1 MAPKMP
7 KNHRLTGLPTEIL
20 LDIYQQLDLDG
31 VFNLC
36 ATHRTLHE
44 LFDKRKASILLP
56 VLVREFSP
64 FDELL
69 QVYTAS
75 VEDLDSRGGLYAPR
89 RVVFKRFLGDTGMV
103 LAPRSEHQPAVS
115 ADAVEGFITL
125 NKPSKP
131 IIPRAQPLKTVVLT
145 ENDLKPLL
153 GYCSLVLRWQARF
166 PQMRWFHEPE
176 NCRLLR
182 EHEAERFRR
191 AMYRWWLY
199 GFYFHG
205 DFPRPRVGLPEPGVD
220 DVRLSQ
226 LRLYSTCELVELMDL
241 VETMKDV
248 VLHYLCPRLDPSQ
261 DEYEGCDSYLC
272 DVVDRPDSLA
282 RGWRD
287 QSRWGRIV
295 KTYCKLGPKDLMHLF
310 ENIYSYPRKRL
321 ITEARSL
328 QPNLTFDQESISVS
342 TQCVLDERQWSL
354 NMPTLPLDGL
364 GGVIDWDDERDAER
378 VKFGSDASLD
388 GTLPGEARML
398 RSSSHYSP
406 RGDDGS
412 YLEDVQRQTRME
424 AAGIVRRDISSKSQS
439 NQMIHD
445 QRIPSRDPSAGVY
458 LLQQSTGFGSLE
470 YIRNSWGRQTFN
482 AVDHPM
488 KDAEAPNGF
497 NRTSNTSIDD
507 DDTASEDPC
516 EEDEDPLP
524 QDITFDQMRRRGLLP
539 TGCCYDDRMKL
550 HMNADFSPNAHHP
563 EDPRRIHEI
572 FKAFKKVG
580 LVYTGPE
587 AELPRIMRECPT
599 RYMWRIPA
607 RAATRE
613 EICLAHHPDHFSW
626 GGNLS
631 MLVNVVTGQV
641 KNAFAVIRPPGHHAE
656 FDAPMGFCFFNNVP
670 VAVRVC
676 QQDYP
681 DICRKVLIL
690 DWDVHHGNGVQ
701 NIFYQDPNVLYIS
714 LHVYQNGLFYPGK
727 PPNDMTPDG
736 GIDKCGTDAGL
747 GKNIN
752 IGWHDQGMGD
762 GEYMA
767 AFQKIVM
774 PIAKEFN
781 PDLVVISAGF
791 DAADGDELGGCFV
804 SPSCYAHMTHMLM
817 SLADGKVA
825 VCLEGG
831 YNLKAISVSAVAVAK
846 TLMGEPP
853 PKMEIPKINKE
864 AARILA
870 KVQAHQAPYWECM
883 RAGIVRIPTD
893 IQPAI
898 SSRLHDVI
906 RNAQRQV
913 LQTKHNMIPLYIQRE
928 HLYKSYENQV
938 LVTPGLHKEKKV
950 LIIIHDPP
958 ELLAQPDV
966 IDRSV
971 DPHNAWVVDGVT
983 DYIDWAVDQKF
994 GVMDVN
1000 IPAYVTHDEES
1011 DSYVP
1016 GFKEKALTEQI
1027 QTLVCYLWDNYL
1039 QLYDA
1044 DHIFVMGVGNAY
1056 LGVKVLLINRDCKS
1070 RISGVVNF
1078 ANGTLRPVKSEF
1090 DSDLS
1095 SWYKENSRVYIAGD
1109 HACWADP
1116 DLTRKVN
1123 KRRFGTVVR
1132 SPMFGLNKMMAHH
1145 AKEAREWILERVE
1158 EVADADMTEDEK
1170 S

>member
-1 MAPKMP
+1 ME
-7 KNHRLTGLPTEIL
+7 T
-20 LDIYQQLDLDG
+20 
-31 VFNLC
+31 
-36 ATHRTLHE
+36 
-44 LFDKRKASILLP
+44 SIT
-56 VLVREFSP
+56 
-64 FDELL
+64 D
-69 QVYTAS
+69 
-75 VEDLDSRGGLYAPR
+75 
-89 RVVFKRFLGDTGMV
+89 
-103 LAPRSEHQPAVS
+103 
-115 ADAVEGFITL
+115 
-125 NKPSKP
+125 
-131 IIPRAQPLKTVVLT
+131 
-145 ENDLKPLL
+145 
-153 GYCSLVLRWQARF
+153 
-166 PQMRWFHEPE
+166 
-176 NCRLLR
+176 
-182 EHEAERFRR
+182 
-191 AMYRWWLY
+191 
-199 GFYFHG
+199 
-205 DFPRPRVGLPEPGVD
+205 
-220 DVRLSQ
+220 
-226 LRLYSTCELVELMDL
+226 
-241 VETMKDV
+241 
-248 VLHYLCPRLDPSQ
+248 
-261 DEYEGCDSYLC
+261 
-272 DVVDRPDSLA
+272 
-282 RGWRD
+282 
-287 QSRWGRIV
+287 
-295 KTYCKLGPKDLMHLF
+295 
-310 ENIYSYPRKRL
+310 
-321 ITEARSL
+321 
-328 QPNLTFDQESISVS
+328 
-342 TQCVLDERQWSL
+342 
-354 NMPTLPLDGL
+354 
-364 GGVIDWDDERDAER
+364 
-378 VKFGSDASLD
+378 
-388 GTLPGEARML
+388 
-398 RSSSHYSP
+398 
-406 RGDDGS
+406 
-412 YLEDVQRQTRME
+412 
-424 AAGIVRRDISSKSQS
+424 
-439 NQMIHD
+439 
-445 QRIPSRDPSAGVY
+445 
-458 LLQQSTGFGSLE
+458 
-470 YIRNSWGRQTFN
+470 

-516 EEDEDPLP
+516 EDDEDPPP

-626 GGNLS
+626 VENLDKISSAELRELTRQYDQGRESLYVGSMSYQAALLSAGGAIETCK
-631 MLVNVVTGQV
+631 NVVTGQV

-883 RAGIVRIPTD
+883 RTGIVRIPTD
-893 IQPAI
+893 IQPTI

-913 LQTKHNMIPLYIQRE
+913 LQAKHNMIPLYIQRE

-938 LVTPGLHKEKKV
+938 LVTPGLHQEKKV

-1011 DSYVP
+1011 ESYVP
-1016 GFKEKALTEQI
+1016 GFKEKALSEQI

-1044 DHIFVMGVGNAY
+1044 DHIFFMGVGNAY
-1056 LGVKVLLINRDCKS
+1056 LGVKVLLLNRDCKS